1 MVAGL
6 AGWCGVIV
14 RVSRGSGMTG
24 LMRYLAGPGKRNEHT
39 EPHLVAGD
47 GAVMAWWD
55 DAQLDG
61 DAASRIGAHLDGAR
75 RVTGTEVPG
84 GHVWHCSLSLP
95 AVDGQLADERWAG
108 ITAEFVDRM
117 GFGAGGGKVPC
128 RWAAVRHGVSTS
140 GNDHVHVVVSLVR
153 DDGTKADVWR
163 DYARAGQA
171 AQAIEAAQGLTV
183 IESRQLGRGAR
194 GVSGAEVNKAARLG
208 EPEPA
213 RAGVARVVR
222 AVSVAAV
229 DEAEFVR
236 RARLAGLL
244 VRPRFAAGTT
254 DVVVGYSA
262 AVRPVRGERPVW
274 FGGGRLDRD
283 LTLPRLREGWADT
296 PQAAT
301 AAAAEWTAAARHRR
315 PVAPGA
321 EAQGVDGA
329 QLEAARAELAALRDR
344 VAGVPVTD
352 HGAWARTAADTAG
365 VLGALSARVEAVP
378 GPIARTAD
386 QLARSAQ
393 LRSTAPRSTGL
404 RPSAVRRVAALL
416 AQANRDVPDAVRDAL
431 LLRELI
437 GAARAVHTAAQ
448 AAGDARQAR
457 ALADTVRH
465 DLLRSHL
472 FDPARTPAP
481 APATVGAGPGRQ
493 PAHRPVPALAP
504 PVPGA
509 VDPAAAEAA
518 RRLARARAD
527 APSPAVTRTPGRTV
541 TSSTPRTPG
550 VPDPDSGLDR

>member
-1 MVAGL
+1 M
-6 AGWCGVIV
+6 IV

-61 DAASRIGAHLDGAR
+61 DAASRVGAHLDGAR
-75 RVTGTEVPG
+75 RVTGTQVPG

-117 GFGAGGGKVPC
+117 GFGAGGGKAPC

-194 GVSGAEVNKAARLG
+194 GVSGAEMNKSARLG

-262 AVRPVRGERPVW
+262 AARPVRGERPVW

-321 EAQGVDGA
+321 ETGRVDGG
-329 QLEAARAELAALRDR
+329 QLEAARAELAGLRDR
-344 VAGVPVTD
+344 LAGVPVTD

-365 VLGALSARVEAVP
+365 VLGALSARVEVVP

-393 LRSTAPRSTGL
+393 LRSTAPRSTGP
-404 RPSAVRRVAALL
+404 RPSAVRRVAAVL
-416 AQANRDVPDAVRDAL
+416 AQQNRDVPDAVRDAL

-472 FDPARTPAP
+472 FDPARTATPAP
-481 APATVGAGPGRQ
+481 AAVSAGLGRPAR
-493 PAHRPVPALAP
+493 RPVPVLDP
-504 PVPGA
+504 PLPGGI
-509 VDPAAAEAA
+509 DPAAAEAA
-518 RRLARARAD
+518 RRLARARGD
-527 APSPAVTRTPGRTV
+527 APSPAAIRAPGRTA
-541 TSSTPRTPG
+541 TPSNPRTPG
-550 VPDPDSGLDR
+550 TPDPDSGLDR

>member
-1 MVAGL
+1 V
-6 AGWCGVIV
+6 GWCGVIV

-61 DAASRIGAHLDGAR
+61 DAASRVGAHLDGAR
-75 RVTGTEVPG
+75 RVTGTQVPG

-262 AVRPVRGERPVW
+262 AARPVRGERPVW

-321 EAQGVDGA
+321 EAQGVDGG
-329 QLEAARAELAALRDR
+329 QLEAARAGLAGLRDR
-344 VAGVPVTD
+344 LVAVPVTD

-393 LRSTAPRSTGL
+393 LRSTAPRSTGP
-404 RPSAVRRVAALL
+404 RPSAVRRVAAVL

-472 FDPARTPAP
+472 FAPARTAAP

-493 PAHRPVPALAP
+493 PTRRPAPALDP
-504 PVPGA
+504 PMPGG

-518 RRLARARAD
+518 RRLARARAN
-527 APSPAVTRTPGRTV
+527 ATSPAATRGQGRTAIPR
-541 TSSTPRTPG
+541 TPRTPG
-550 VPDPDSGLDR
+550 TPDPDSGLDR

>member
-1 MVAGL
+1 MR
-6 AGWCGVIV
+6 WCGVIV

-55 DAQLDG
+55 DAQLDA
-61 DAASRIGAHLDGAR
+61 DAASRVGAHLDGAR
-75 RVTGTEVPG
+75 RVTGTVVPG

-108 ITAEFVDRM
+108 ITADFVDRM
-117 GFGAGGGKVPC
+117 GFGAGGGKAPC

-171 AQAIEAAQGLTV
+171 ARAIEAAQGLTV

-208 EPEPA
+208 EAEPA

-262 AVRPVRGERPVW
+262 AARPVRGERPVW

-283 LTLPRLREGWADT
+283 LTLPRLREGWSDT

-321 EAQGVDGA
+321 ETQEVDGG
-329 QLEAARAELAALRDR
+329 QLEAARAELAGLRDR
-344 VAGVPVTD
+344 LVAVPVTD

-393 LRSTAPRSTGL
+393 LRSTAPRSTGP
-404 RPSAVRRVAALL
+404 RPSAVRRVAAVL
-416 AQANRDVPDAVRDAL
+416 AQQNRDVPDPVRDAL

-437 GAARAVHTAAQ
+437 GAARAVHAAAQ

-457 ALADTVRH
+457 ALANTVRH

-472 FDPARTPAP
+472 FDPAHTATPALG
-481 APATVGAGPGRQ
+481 TVGAGPGRQ
-493 PAHRPVPALAP
+493 PAHRPVPALDP
-504 PVPGA
+504 PIPGA

-527 APSPAVTRTPGRTV
+527 APSPAATRTQGRTA
-541 TSSTPRTPG
+541 TPGTPRTPG
-550 VPDPDSGLDR
+550 TPDPDNGLDR

>member
-1 MVAGL
+1 
-6 AGWCGVIV
+6 VIV

-61 DAASRIGAHLDGAR
+61 DAAARVGAHLDGAR

-95 AVDGQLADERWAG
+95 AADGQLADERWAG

-117 GFGAGGGKVPC
+117 GFGAGGGKAPC

-194 GVSGAEVNKAARLG
+194 GVSGAEVNKAARLS

-213 RAGVARVVR
+213 RAGVARAIR

-229 DEAEFVR
+229 DEAEFIR

-262 AVRPVRGERPVW
+262 AARPVRGERPVW

-296 PQAAT
+296 PQTAT

-321 EAQGVDGA
+321 ETQGVDGA
-329 QLEAARAELAALRDR
+329 ELEAARAELAGLRDR
-344 VAGVPVTD
+344 LVGVPVTD

-393 LRSTAPRSTGL
+393 LRSTAPRSTGP
-404 RPSAVRRVAALL
+404 RPSAVRRVAAVL
-416 AQANRDVPDAVRDAL
+416 AQQSRDVPDPVRDAL

-437 GAARAVHTAAQ
+437 GAARAVHAAAQ

-472 FDPARTPAP
+472 FDPARTATP
-481 APATVGAGPGRQ
+481 APATVGAGAGRQ
-493 PAHRPVPALAP
+493 PTRRPGPALDP
-504 PVPGA
+504 PIPGV
-509 VDPAAAEAA
+509 VDPVAAGAA

-527 APSPAVTRTPGRTV
+527 APSPAATRTPGGTAAPG
-541 TSSTPRTPG
+541 TPRTPRT
-550 VPDPDSGLDR
+550 PDPDSGLDR

>member
-1 MVAGL
+1 MR
-6 AGWCGVIV
+6 WCGVIV

-61 DAASRIGAHLDGAR
+61 DAASRVGAHLDGAR
-75 RVTGTEVPG
+75 RATGTQVPG

-117 GFGAGGGKVPC
+117 GFGAGGGKAPC

-183 IESRQLGRGAR
+183 IESRQRGRGAR

-213 RAGVARVVR
+213 RAGVARMVR

-262 AVRPVRGERPVW
+262 AAQPVRGERPVW

-321 EAQGVDGA
+321 EAQRVDGG
-329 QLEAARAELAALRDR
+329 QLEVARAELAELRDR
-344 VAGVPVTD
+344 LARVPVTD

-393 LRSTAPRSTGL
+393 LRSTAPRSTGP
-404 RPSAVRRVAALL
+404 RPSAVRRVAAVL
-416 AQANRDVPDAVRDAL
+416 AQQDRDVPDPVRDAL

-472 FDPARTPAP
+472 FDPARTATPAP
-481 APATVGAGPGRQ
+481 ASADARPGRR
-493 PAHRPVPALAP
+493 PARGPVPALAP
-504 PVPGA
+504 PIPGA

-527 APSPAVTRTPGRTV
+527 TPSPATARTPGKTD
-541 TSSTPRTPG
+541 TPNTPRTPRT
-550 VPDPDSGLDR
+550 PDPDSGLDR

>member
-1 MVAGL
+1 
-6 AGWCGVIV
+6 VIV

-61 DAASRIGAHLDGAR
+61 DAASRVGAHLDGAR

-95 AVDGQLADERWAG
+95 AVDGQLADARWAG
-108 ITAEFVDRM
+108 ITGEFVDRM
-117 GFGAGGGKVPC
+117 GFGAGGGKAPC

-262 AVRPVRGERPVW
+262 AARPVRGERPVW

-321 EAQGVDGA
+321 ETAQVDGG
-329 QLEAARAELAALRDR
+329 QLEAARAELAGLRDR
-344 VAGVPVTD
+344 LAAVPVTD

-393 LRSTAPRSTGL
+393 LRSTAPRSTGP
-404 RPSAVRRVAALL
+404 RPSAVRRVAAVL
-416 AQANRDVPDAVRDAL
+416 AQQNRDVPDPVRDTL

-437 GAARAVHTAAQ
+437 RAARAVHAAAQ

-465 DLLRSHL
+465 DLLSSHL
-472 FDPARTPAP
+472 FDPARTATP

-493 PAHRPVPALAP
+493 PARGPVPALDP
-504 PVPGA
+504 PIPGG

-527 APSPAVTRTPGRTV
+527 APSPAATRTPGRTA
-541 TSSTPRTPG
+541 TPSTPRTPST
-550 VPDPDSGLDR
+550 PDPDSGLDR